1 MKLKLSFLQIINLS
15 AALLSGIST
24 THASLSGLKNVTGPV
39 FVIVM
44 ENTSWSQIKGS
55 NNAPYINSLLTN
67 PQASYARNYNNPP
80 GLHPRSLS
88 VFQ

>member
-15 AALLSGIST
+15 AELLSGIST

-44 ENTSWSQIKGS
+44 ENTS
-55 NNAPYINSLLTN
+55 
-67 PQASYARNYNNPP
+67 
-80 GLHPRSLS
+80 
-88 VFQ
+88 